1 MFMDWIRVFL
11 MSQGAARRIAKSLSW
26 KLILPIFLLALFV
39 VSIPENYNNP
49 NRLVSDLAYNLQLL
63 GGTLIGIFLVLTL
76 LLYIS
81 SGFKE
86 SLSYLLK
93 RVIVSSSIILIL
105 NGLLTLIIFVILD
118 PLGLDQIA
126 LALTATLVSTY
137 YVIVAIT
144 VVLPTEKFPL
154 YKQVFVELVSLAL
167 WYAFSF
173 IVLPMTL

>member
-1 MFMDWIRVFL
+1 MLMDWIRVFL
-11 MSQGAARRIAKSLSW
+11 MSQGAARRIAKSTPW
-26 KLILPIFLLALFV
+26 KLAIPIFLLALFV

-49 NRLVSDLAYNLQLL
+49 NRLIGDLLYNLKLL
-63 GGTLIGIFLVLTL
+63 GGTLLGIFLIITVI
-76 LLYIS
+76 LYIA

-86 SLSYLLK
+86 SITSLFK
-93 RVIVSSSIILIL
+93 RVLLSSSIILIL

-154 YKQVFVELVSLAL
+154 YKQIFVELVSLAL

-173 IVLPMTL
+173 IILPMTL